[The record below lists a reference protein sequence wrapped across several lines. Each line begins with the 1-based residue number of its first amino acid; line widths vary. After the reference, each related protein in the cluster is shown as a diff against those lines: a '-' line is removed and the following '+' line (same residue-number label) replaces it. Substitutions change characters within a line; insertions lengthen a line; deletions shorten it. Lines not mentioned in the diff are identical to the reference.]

1 MVTRTEIDTGIAKEI
16 QQHLEFGA
24 TTRFLHWVR
33 AFMIIFLVASG
44 FYIAYPFLQPNASGE
59 PDIFLQAY
67 NRAFHCIA
75 GFVLISASI
84 FRVYL
89 FFFAPSSK
97 PERISFWQLL
107 NPLVWA
113 KTIGAYLF
121 IAKHPHIRG
130 AYNPLQFTT
139 YFVLGLVTLV
149 ICLTGVN
156 LYANVYHDGLGGFMG
171 ACFSW
176 VDVVCGGLANVRAIH
191 HIATWVFIIFIPV
204 HIYLV
209 IWNSVRYP
217 NGGADA
223 MVSGIRY
230 SEEQRV

>member
-16 QQHLEFGA
+16 KQHLEFGA
-24 TTRFLHWVR
+24 ATRFLHWIR
-33 AFMIIFLVASG
+33 AFMIVFLVASG
-44 FYIAYPFLQPNASGE
+44 FYIAYPFLQPDASGE

-75 GFVLISASI
+75 GFVLIAASI

-107 NPLVWA
+107 NPLVWLR
-113 KTIGAYLF
+113 TIGAYLF
-121 IAKHPHIRG
+121 IAKHPHIKG

-156 LYANVYHDGLGGFMG
+156 LYANVYHDGLGGIMG

-191 HIATWVFIIFIPV
+191 HIATWIFIIFVPV
-204 HIYLV
+204 HVYLV

>member
-44 FYIAYPFLQPNASGE
+44 FYIAYPFLQPDASGE

-67 NRAFHCIA
+67 NRAFHCVS
-75 GFVLISASI
+75 GFVLIAASI

-89 FFFAPSSK
+89 FLFAPSSK

-121 IAKHPHIRG
+121 IAKHPHIKG

-156 LYANVYHDGLGGFMG
+156 LYSNVYHDGLGGFIG

>member
-33 AFMIIFLVASG
+33 AFMIVFLVASG
-44 FYIAYPFLQPNASGE
+44 FYIAYPFLQPDASDE
-59 PDIFLQAY
+59 PVIFLQAY
-67 NRAFHCIA
+67 NRAFHCMA
-75 GFVLISASI
+75 GFVLIAASI

-89 FFFAPSSK
+89 FFFAPSSR
-97 PERISFWQLL
+97 PERLSFSQLL
-107 NPLVWA
+107 NPLVWI

-121 IAKHPHIRG
+121 IAKHPHIKG

-149 ICLTGVN
+149 ICLTGAN
-156 LYANVYHDGLGGFMG
+156 LYANVYHDGLGGVIG
-171 ACFSW
+171 ICFGW
-176 VDVVCGGLANVRAIH
+176 VDSVCGGLANVRAIH
-191 HIATWVFIIFIPV
+191 HIATWVFIVFVPV

-230 SEEQRV
+230 SEERRI